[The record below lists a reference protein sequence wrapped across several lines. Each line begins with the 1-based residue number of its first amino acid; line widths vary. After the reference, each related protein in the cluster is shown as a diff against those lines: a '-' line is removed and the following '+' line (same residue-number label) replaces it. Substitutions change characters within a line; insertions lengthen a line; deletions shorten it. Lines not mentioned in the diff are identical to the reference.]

1 MKKVILISMIL
12 VLGLA
17 TNGLATLILPL
28 DYTFSG
34 DNPAGTLPWLTA
46 TFTDV
51 GPGTVTLTMDA
62 TGLSGS
68 EFLGGKA
75 WYFNFNPGKNVTAL
89 GFVFVSGNNADGI
102 KVSVNDN
109 KADGDGYYDILFSW
123 DAGDRLVDGQTAVY
137 TISGLTDLVAA
148 DFNYFSVPGGGTG
161 VYLSAA
167 HVQGTIGSAGSGWI
181 GADNTNT
188 VPEPSTILLLG
199 AGLAGV
205 GLLRRRFKK

>member
-17 TNGLATLILPL
+17 TNGVAALILPL
-28 DYTFSG
+28 DYTFSS
-34 DNPAGTLPWLTA
+34 DSPAGTPPWLTA

-51 GPGTVTLTMDA
+51 VPGTVTLTMDA

-68 EFLGGKA
+68 EFLGEKG

-102 KVSVNDN
+102 NVGVNGY
-109 KADGDGYYDILFSW
+109 KADGDGFYDIQFFW
-123 DAGDRLVDGQTAVY
+123 DNSDRLVDGQTAVY

-148 DFNYFSVPGGGTG
+148 DFNYFSAPGGGAG

-167 HVQGTIGSAGSGWI
+167 HVQGTTGSEGSGWI
-181 GADNTNT
+181 GAT
-188 VPEPSTILLLG
+188 VPEPSTIILLV

-205 GLLRRRFKK
+205 GILRRRFKK